1 MDLKIGGQQATATQM
16 RAIRQAL
23 DVPSWQDVA
32 DSSTYTGYD
41 IRRNLLVDLTGGEN
55 ATAHVLHALNTY
67 GTVTVAKDVKIL
79 VDLLDMPDGARI
91 QGQGEVLYK
100 DTANTG
106 EYTIRLGSGSAV
118 KGVTFRSQTQKSVN
132 RIILWSANCERPQVH
147 GCKFVGG
154 LYAEQG
160 YVGYETW
167 VQFDQGA
174 SRPEV
179 VGCDFS
185 YGASAIFGIRTE
197 GGRFDSNLIVGPT
210 RCISMYGGK
219 RNKVRANHIY
229 GRNIHYAADAGSN
242 TQATITGINFLTFGF
257 LGHSRGIIGNEIS
270 GNHVHG
276 VAEEAIGLDTNGDN
290 SADAAENQVLAL
302 TTVHAL
308 VKDGEQVVLTL
319 ANATLRAGVAAPH
332 DWWSDCY
339 VNVLSGAAVGATA
352 KIIAGTSSA
361 LVNTAQLRIAGAQ
374 ALKLAAGDLLH
385 ISYGISFNKII
396 DNTIEQSMTG
406 VSLWGSA
413 WHNTVSGNTIKAI
426 SRGIVVASVVA
437 GYTPG
442 ADADGRSL
450 GGVVSYSG
458 PNKVHGNTIV
468 MEYEGQPTT
477 HVRGVAADCGP
488 IVWGT
493 WAYGTPSVAAHNPGA
508 VITDNNI
515 VSGRDCLIG
524 GPLFATAQAGAIT
537 LDSPLVSGNRVFGG
551 GSIAINN
558 TRDAQVLNNYK
569 GLIRQDYNKAASA
582 NNANLQTYEDQGE
595 GTEFRKAGGVVA
607 AYYYGEWKTPG
618 TSYRPSPWTSIQ
630 PYSDRLPVISQKIS
644 EGVYGLP
651 ADSASA
657 VEWEQTQAMAAGIDV
672 FIHNAY
678 WFGDPAG
685 QPPGNITHASIQAHA
700 TCPAGMKFAIQWSNH
715 GATDIDTLA
724 KFNAAIDYMLVWA
737 QEFPDN
743 YWTINGKPVLYI
755 FSMDTISE
763 ISQALFSEPSGY
775 EAMKLGVAHITA
787 RAVLRGLPGLF
798 VVSQAGTDHPYWTGR
813 AYGFVGANEY
823 AGCGAQTVYNRHS
836 AYTERTQNQWGG
848 EAVSATRYPAE
859 LSSYAELSEVYRRAE
874 EWIISNSG
882 SQLPVFSA
890 AICGWDRRP
899 WLERDSQPALPEDNC
914 APSPSQWL
922 DHLRQQRNF
931 AMLGSRAVAGVP
943 PVVNICAWNEYG
955 EGSFLCPTRRYGWS
969 LLEQVTKALGTSS

>member
-1 MDLKIGGQQATATQM
+1 MSIKIGGVPATALQLE
-16 RAIRQAL
+16 AL
-23 DVPSWQDVA
+23 RDSLGVPSWQDVA
-32 DSSTYTGYD
+32 DSSTHTGYD
-41 IRRNLLVDLTGGEN
+41 IRRNLLVDLTGGED

-67 GTVTVAKDVKIL
+67 GTVIVAKDVKIL
-79 VDLLDMPDGARI
+79 VDLLDMPNGACI

-167 VQFDQGA
+167 VLFDQGA

-179 VGCDFS
+179 VGCDFA

-219 RNKVRANHIY
+219 RNKVRANIIK
-229 GRNIHYAADAGSN
+229 GRNIHYPADEGYAA
-242 TQATITGINFLTFGF
+242 QATVTGINFLTFGF
-257 LGHSRGIIGNEIS
+257 LGVSKGIIGNEIS
-270 GNHVHG
+270 GNHVSG
-276 VAEEAIGLDTNGDN
+276 ISEEAIGLDTHGNN
-290 SADAAENQVLAL
+290 VFDAAENQILAL
-302 TTVHAL
+302 TTLYTVAT
-308 VKDGEQVVLTL
+308 DGGQMVLTL
-319 ANATLRAGVAAPH
+319 TNATTQGGAAAPA
-332 DWWSDCY
+332 DWWDECY

-352 KIIAGTSSA
+352 KIISGTTSA
-361 LVNTAQLRIAGAQ
+361 AANTAQLRIAGAQ
-374 ALKLAAGDLLH
+374 ALALAPGDVIQ
-385 ISYGISFNKII
+385 ISYGISFNSITG
-396 DNTIEQSMTG
+396 NTVEQSMTG
-406 VSLWGSA
+406 ILLWGSA
-413 WHNTVSGNTIKAI
+413 WHNTIANNTIKAI
-426 SRGIVVASVVA
+426 SRGVVVASVVA
-437 GYTPG
+437 GYIPG
-442 ADADGRSL
+442 ADAAGKSL
-450 GGVVSYSG
+450 GGTVGYSG
-458 PNKVHGNTIV
+458 PNRVHGNTIV
-468 MEYEGQPTT
+468 MEYEGQPTD
-477 HVRGVAADCGP
+477 HIRAVMADCAP

-524 GPLFATAQAGAIT
+524 GALFATAQAGAIT

-618 TSYRPSPWTSIQ
+618 ASYRPSPWTSIQ

-651 ADSASA
+651 ADSAAA

-678 WFGDPAG
+678 WFEDPAG
-685 QPPGNITHASIQAHA
+685 QPPGNITHGSIQAHA

-715 GATDIDTLA
+715 GASGIDTLA

-737 QEFPDN
+737 QAFPDN

-755 FSMDTISE
+755 FSMDTISD
-763 ISQALFSEPSGY
+763 ISKVVFAETDWIL
-775 EAMKLGVAHITA
+775 AMKLGVEHIKA
-787 RAVLRGLPGLF
+787 RAVAKGLPGLF
-798 VVSQAGTDHPYWTGR
+798 VVAQSGHDHPLWTGR
-813 AYGFVGANEY
+813 AFDFVGVNEFV
-823 AGCGAQTVYNRHS
+823 GCDAQTVYNRHS

-848 EAVSATRYPAE
+848 DAVSATRYPAE
-859 LSSYAELSEVYRRAE
+859 LSNYAELSEAYRLAE
-874 EWIISNSG
+874 EWIVNGSG
-882 SQLPVFSA
+882 SGLPMFSA
-890 AICGWDRRP
+890 AIAGWDRRP
-899 WLERDSQPALPEDNC
+899 WLERDSQPVLPEDNC
-914 APSPSQWL
+914 APSPEQFL
-922 DHLRQQRNF
+922 AHLRQQRGL
-931 AMLGSRAVAGVP
+931 ALAATRGVAGVP